1 MIKLQPITTE
11 QTISIL
17 PRVYSTSVTM
27 SLRDDSTNDV
37 VSFVLP
43 TAEIVGNYLKLSN
56 ILSLKEGRFYDLKV
70 YEVKGSYKDF
80 KNRVVSDSGTFENN
94 TCLLSFL
101 EAESLVN
108 TTELDII
115 YKDKIFCTAQSTDQS
130 NNEYYSVNKDTY
142 IENGGNNDFIIL

>member
-27 SLRDDSTNDV
+27 SLRDDSTNTS
-37 VSFVLP
+37 VSITPSAVLS
-43 TAEIVGNYLKLSN
+43 GNYVNLTA
-56 ILSLKEGRFYDLKV
+56 IFDLKEGRFYDLKV
-70 YEVKGSYKDF
+70 IEIS
-80 KNRVVSDSGTFENN
+80 ST
-94 TCLLSFL
+94 
-101 EAESLVN
+101 
-108 TTELDII
+108 DIV